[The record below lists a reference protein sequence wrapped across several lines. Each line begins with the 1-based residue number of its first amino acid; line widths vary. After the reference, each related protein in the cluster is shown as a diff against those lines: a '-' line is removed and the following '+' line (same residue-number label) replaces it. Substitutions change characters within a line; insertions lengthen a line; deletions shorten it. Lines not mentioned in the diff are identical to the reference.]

1 MLASC
6 KQTYQDV
13 HVIYPIQPDHL
24 TFVLNSYKQ
33 IMKTYLIRF
42 DTGHK
47 MLLQAQIVHHALI
60 SQDAAAPSSVSL
72 ATFLKTTF
80 THYN

>member
-1 MLASC
+1 
-6 KQTYQDV
+6 
-13 HVIYPIQPDHL
+13 
-24 TFVLNSYKQ
+24 
-33 IMKTYLIRF
+33 MKTYLIRF

-47 MLLQAQIVHHALI
+47 MLPQAQIVHHALI